1 LGEKKKNLKTP
12 KNSSKVPKK
21 CIGTHFGRF
30 WKKKF
35 LPDFMILG
43 HPKSRF

>member
-1 LGEKKKNLKTP
+1 VKKKILKTP
-12 KNSSKVPKK
+12 KNSSKTPKK
-21 CIGTHFGRF
+21 RLGTLFEHF

-35 LPDFMILG
+35 LSDFVIFG